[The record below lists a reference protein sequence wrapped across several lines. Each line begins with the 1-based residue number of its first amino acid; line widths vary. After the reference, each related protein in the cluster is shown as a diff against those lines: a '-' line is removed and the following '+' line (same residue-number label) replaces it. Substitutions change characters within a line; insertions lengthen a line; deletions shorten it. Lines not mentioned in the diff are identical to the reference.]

1 MIQII
6 ILNIIIVLLNQAK
19 LIYKMII
26 FKLDD
31 KLYKTYKNLFTLLCN
46 KFNLINNYILYNIHI
61 GEKKICNIDLIYS
74 KKEQSYYNIILKNNN
89 LNITGFNFQNFI
101 PIYTNNKDY
110 LVITNLPSLI
120 INNYNNNKN
129 IDILFYYDPNNK
141 GKILNVD
148 KFKQLKIEKNIISN
162 LDIYLEKILYLQFLN
177 NLKNVMNIKKYK
189 LISCHYAY
197 ILGLSL
203 SASYKM
209 LLEIPNIISTIAM
222 AFKYIE
228 NNGTLLL
235 FFTIINV
242 NIPVVKQILSLLS
255 YGFKTVEI
263 IDNNINQNILIG
275 VPEYYIKCTGFKDNI
290 KDELINKLIDIAINT
305 VDYTYETCEVL
316 DYYDDYTMKKPNHSL
331 FYNKKDDK
339 QDKLEKKNNKTS
351 SLSSTK
357 KSSSSTKK
365 AKLPVKQIYYIEDL
379 ELSEIDTIM
388 KDKTIEFKV
397 SNLTNKLETIFV
409 SYFEM
414 VNNLI
419 LNSIA
424 KDKNGKLYV
433 KPSAILQ
440 KDITNLTKL
449 INMFEYNKLPYNKH
463 ALQVVLNKKDEV
475 LEQFYSLDTQLNYI
489 LIHYNDKTS
498 KTYNKHALENI
509 KSKSLQPYKYNILAE
524 YYERI
529 NSANKV
535 KQYLLDDLNAKYE
548 NKIDDDNEH
557 ENKINIKHILYK
569 FDYLFGFSKNLC
581 HYINDNNVNNINSLP
596 IYVGNSFLKLWE
608 ILSSFNII
616 PCSSKTF
623 KVFHLAE
630 PTGQM
635 IICAKHW
642 AERKCSSLD
651 MKNYDWV
658 ANTFNP
664 YNTNITNSNITNSS
678 IDNSQGDEYE
688 LIKNYYNRWLWG
700 ADNSGDI
707 TNSDNIKSIMNDIK
721 NKWLSKNNSKLDLI
735 ISDGSILPNNTDE
748 LFRQKFELAKVISV
762 LACSSIGGSCCIKHY
777 IPYKIVYNYNTKD
790 NTTTNPTD
798 ILESSGFFI
807 NYLYLYYVVFDSIR
821 LFKPHTSNAD
831 TTEFYIIGKGFT
843 GIENSQLE
851 KLFKLL
857 DNFELNGNLIEHN
870 KIPETFIMQINNFLK
885 SMSDT
890 NILSIE
896 KQNLLLTC
904 YKNESDEKHNSESE
918 CKIDSDSDSKIKS
931 KCQSKKYK
939 QTNKILRCDK
949 FLNPKNI
956 KNIVESKYKEWVKT
970 FDFE

>member
-1 MIQII
+1 
-6 ILNIIIVLLNQAK
+6 
-19 LIYKMII
+19 
-26 FKLDD
+26 
-31 KLYKTYKNLFTLLCN
+31 
-46 KFNLINNYILYNIHI
+46 
-61 GEKKICNIDLIYS
+61 
-74 KKEQSYYNIILKNNN
+74 
-89 LNITGFNFQNFI
+89 
-101 PIYTNNKDY
+101 
-110 LVITNLPSLI
+110 
-120 INNYNNNKN
+120 
-129 IDILFYYDPNNK
+129 
-141 GKILNVD
+141 
-148 KFKQLKIEKNIISN
+148 
-162 LDIYLEKILYLQFLN
+162 
-177 NLKNVMNIKKYK
+177 
-189 LISCHYAY
+189 
-197 ILGLSL
+197 
-203 SASYKM
+203 
-209 LLEIPNIISTIAM
+209 
-222 AFKYIE
+222 
-228 NNGTLLL
+228 
-235 FFTIINV
+235 
-242 NIPVVKQILSLLS
+242 
-255 YGFKTVEI
+255 
-263 IDNNINQNILIG
+263 
-275 VPEYYIKCTGFKDNI
+275 
-290 KDELINKLIDIAINT
+290 
-305 VDYTYETCEVL
+305 
-316 DYYDDYTMKKPNHSL
+316 
-331 FYNKKDDK
+331 
-339 QDKLEKKNNKTS
+339 
-351 SLSSTK
+351 
-357 KSSSSTKK
+357 
-365 AKLPVKQIYYIEDL
+365 
-379 ELSEIDTIM
+379 M

-397 SNLTNKLETIFV
+397 SNLANKLETIFV

-419 LNSIA
+419 LNSIS
-424 KDKNGKLYV
+424 KDNNGKLYV

-498 KTYNKHALENI
+498 KTYNKHALDYI
-509 KSKSLQPYKYNILAE
+509 KSKSLQPYKFEILSN

-535 KQYLLDDLNAKYE
+535 KQFLLDDLNAKYE

-569 FDYLFGFSKNLC
+569 FDYLYGFSKNLC
-581 HYINDNNVNNINSLP
+581 HYININNNNVNNINSLP

-616 PCSSKTF
+616 PYSAKQF

-635 IICAKHW
+635 IICAKYW

-651 MKNYDWV
+651 MKNYDWL

-664 YNTNITNSNITNSS
+664 YNTNNTNNINSKNTTGN

-688 LIKNYYNRWLWG
+688 LIKNNYNRWLWG
-700 ADNSGDI
+700 GDNSGDI

-721 NKWLSKNNSKLDLI
+721 NKWLSRSNNSNKLDLI

-762 LACSSIGGSCCIKHY
+762 IACSSIGGSCCIKHY
-777 IPYKIVYNYNTKD
+777 IPYKTVYNYDTVD
-790 NTTTNPTD
+790 TAD

-904 YKNESDEKHNSESE
+904 YKNESDEKQED
-918 CKIDSDSDSKIKS
+918 KTY
-931 KCQSKKYK
+931 KK
-939 QTNKILRCDK
+939 TNKILRCDK

>member
-1 MIQII
+1 MKIS
-6 ILNIIIVLLNQAK
+6 N
-19 LIYKMII
+19 
-26 FKLDD
+26 LDD
-31 KLYKTYKNLFTLLCN
+31 KLYKKYKHLFYTKYDN
-46 KFNLINNYILYNIHI
+46 FMLINNSILYNFQIKI
-61 GEKKICNIDLIYS
+61 KKICNIELLYS
-74 KKEQSYYNIILKNNN
+74 KLEQLYSNIILKKNKYY
-89 LNITGFNFQNFI
+89 LTGFNFQHFI
-101 PIYTNNKDY
+101 PIYKKENDY
-110 LVITNLPSLI
+110 LIITNLGSVIL
-120 INNYNNNKN
+120 NNYSYQKN
-129 IDILFYYDPNNK
+129 IDICLFYDPNNQNI
-141 GKILNVD
+141 ILNIE
-148 KFKQLKIEKNIISN
+148 KFKNYKIENNINSDLN
-162 LDIYLEKILYLQFLN
+162 IYLEKSVFLN
-177 NLKNVMNIKKYK
+177 FLQNLKNNTIIKKKYK
-189 LISCHYAY
+189 IITCHYGY
-197 ILGLSL
+197 IFGLSL

-209 LLEIPNIISTIAM
+209 VLEIPNIISTISM
-222 AFKYIE
+222 ALKYIE

-235 FFTIINV
+235 FWTIINV
-242 NIPVVKQILSLLS
+242 NITVVKQILSLLS
-255 YGFKTVEI
+255 YVFKDVEI
-263 IDNNINQNILIG
+263 IDKNINQNILIG
-275 VPEYYIKCTGFKDNI
+275 VPEYYIKCTGYKNNI
-290 KDELINKLIDIAINT
+290 IDELINKLIDIAIKS
-305 VDYTYETCEVL
+305 VEYTYDKCDVL
-316 DYYDDYTMKKPNHSL
+316 DYYENYTMKNPNHSL

-339 QDKLEKKNNKTS
+339 KDKINNN

-357 KSSSSTKK
+357 TSSLLSTKSSSTKSSSTKSSSTKK
-365 AKLPVKQIYYIEDL
+365 AKQPVKQIYYIEDL
-379 ELSEIDTIM
+379 ELPEIDTIM

-397 SNLTNKLETIFV
+397 SNLSNKLETIFV

-498 KTYNKHALENI
+498 KTYNKHALDYI
-509 KSKSLQPYKYNILAE
+509 KSKSLQPYKFEILSN

-535 KQYLLDDLNAKYE
+535 KQFLLDDLNAKYE

-569 FDYLFGFSKNLC
+569 FDYLYGFSKNLC
-581 HYINDNNVNNINSLP
+581 HYININNNNVNNINSLP

-616 PCSSKTF
+616 PYSAKQF

-635 IICAKHW
+635 IICAKYW

-651 MKNYDWV
+651 MKNYDWL

-664 YNTNITNSNITNSS
+664 YNTNNTNNINSKNTTGN

-688 LIKNYYNRWLWG
+688 LIKNNYNRWLWG
-700 ADNSGDI
+700 GDNSGDI

-721 NKWLSKNNSKLDLI
+721 NKWLSRSNNSNKLDLI

-762 LACSSIGGSCCIKHY
+762 IACSSIGGSCCIKHY
-777 IPYKIVYNYNTKD
+777 IPYKTVYNYDTVD
-790 NTTTNPTD
+790 TAD

-904 YKNESDEKHNSESE
+904 YKNESDEKQED
-918 CKIDSDSDSKIKS
+918 KTY
-931 KCQSKKYK
+931 KK
-939 QTNKILRCDK
+939 TNKILRCDK

>member
-1 MIQII
+1 MLISK
-6 ILNIIIVLLNQAK
+6 LN
-19 LIYKMII
+19 
-26 FKLDD
+26 D
-31 KLYKTYKNLFTLLCN
+31 KFYKTYKILFNKQIN
-46 KFNLINNYILYNIHI
+46 KFYLINNYILYNYIYSNQ
-61 GEKKICNIDLIYS
+61 KILCNIKFNKSNY
-74 KKEQSYYNIILKNNN
+74 EQLYYNITLKNT
-89 LNITGFNFQNFI
+89 LLYISSFNFQNYI
-101 PIYTNNKDY
+101 PVYNNENDY
-110 LVITNLPSLI
+110 LIITNIGSI
-120 INNYNNNKN
+120 ITNTYNNYKNIDCIYFYNYNRTNIIFELQSITTHKKNKN
-129 IDILFYYDPNNK
+129 INSD
-141 GKILNVD
+141 LN
-148 KFKQLKIEKNIISN
+148 L
-162 LDIYLEKILYLQFLN
+162 YLEKNLYLQFLN
-177 NLKNVMNIKKYK
+177 NLKNDINIKKKYK
-189 LISCHYAY
+189 IITCHYGY
-197 ILGLSL
+197 IFGLSL

-209 LLEIPNIISTIAM
+209 VLEIPNIISTLSM
-222 AFKYIE
+222 SLKYIK

-235 FFTIINV
+235 FWTIINV
-242 NIPVVKQILSLLS
+242 NIPIVKQILSLLS
-255 YGFKTVEI
+255 YGFKNVEV

-275 VPEYYIKCTGFKDNI
+275 VPEYYIKCTGYKDNI
-290 KDELINKLIDIAINT
+290 KDELINKLIDIAIKSVN
-305 VDYTYETCEVL
+305 YTYKLCDIL
-316 DYYDDYTMKKPNHSL
+316 DYYDNYTMKHHNHSL

-339 QDKLEKKNNKTS
+339 EDKIYDKS
-351 SLSSTK
+351 SFSYSRTK
-357 KSSSSTKK
+357 KSSSSSKKSTSSSLTKKLTKK

-379 ELSEIDTIM
+379 ELPEIDTIM

-397 SNLTNKLETIFV
+397 SNLSNKLETIFV

-498 KTYNKHALENI
+498 KTYNNHALENI
-509 KSKSLQPYKYNILAE
+509 KSKSLQPYKFEILSD

-535 KQYLLDDLNAKYE
+535 KQYLLDDLNAKYETNNNDE

-569 FDYLFGFSKNLC
+569 FDYLYGFSKNLC
-581 HYINDNNVNNINSLP
+581 HYINNNNVNNINSLP

-616 PCSSKTF
+616 PYSTKQF

-664 YNTNITNSNITNSS
+664 YNSKNTNSS

-688 LIKNYYNRWLWG
+688 LIKNNYNRWLWG
-700 ADNSGDI
+700 VDNSGDI
-707 TNSDNIKSIMNDIK
+707 TNSGNIKSIMNDIK

-748 LFRQKFELAKVISV
+748 IFRQKFELAKVISV
-762 LACSSIGGSCCIKHY
+762 IACSSIGGSCCIKHY
-777 IPYKIVYNYNTKD
+777 IPYKTVYNYD
-790 NTTTNPTD
+790 NTVPTD
-798 ILESSGFFI
+798 ILETSGFFI

-904 YKNESDEKHNSESE
+904 YKNESDEKQED
-918 CKIDSDSDSKIKS
+918 KTY
-931 KCQSKKYK
+931 KK
-939 QTNKILRCDK
+939 TNKILRCDK

-970 FDFE
+970 FNFE

>member
-1 MIQII
+1 MKIS
-6 ILNIIIVLLNQAK
+6 
-19 LIYKMII
+19 
-26 FKLDD
+26 KLDD
-31 KLYKTYKNLFTLLCN
+31 KIYNNFKTLFNHKYN
-46 KFNLINNYILYNIHI
+46 KFMLINDIILYNFQY
-61 GEKKICNIDLIYS
+61 EYKKICNIKFISSQYEQIYS
-74 KKEQSYYNIILKNNN
+74 NIILKKAKFFVSFKYENLIPVYNNS
-89 LNITGFNFQNFI
+89 
-101 PIYTNNKDY
+101 NNY
-110 LVITNLPSLI
+110 LIITNISSII
-120 INNYNNNKN
+120 INNYNNNKD
-129 IDILFYYDPNNK
+129 IDCIYIYDQNRTDIFIEIEK
-141 GKILNVD
+141 
-148 KFKQLKIEKNIISN
+148 LKIHKENKNINSDLN
-162 LDIYLEKILYLQFLN
+162 IYLEKSLYLQFL
-177 NLKNVMNIKKYK
+177 KNIKNDKNIIKKKYK
-189 LISCHYAY
+189 LITCHYGY
-197 ILGLSL
+197 NIGLSL

-209 LLEIPNIISTIAM
+209 LLEIPNIISTISM
-222 AFKYIE
+222 ALKYIE
-228 NNGTLLL
+228 KNGTLLL
-235 FFTIINV
+235 FWTIINI
-242 NIPVVKQILSLLS
+242 NIPVVKQILSILS
-255 YGFKTVEI
+255 YGFKNVEI
-263 IDNNINQNILIG
+263 IDNNINQNLLIG
-275 VPEYYIKCTGFKDNI
+275 VPEYYIKCTGYKDNI
-290 KDELINKLIDIAINT
+290 KDELINKLIDIAIKSIEYLYN
-305 VDYTYETCEVL
+305 VCDVL
-316 DYYDDYTMKKPNHSL
+316 DYYDDYNMKNPNHSL
-331 FYNKKDDK
+331 FYNKKDDNKDK
-339 QDKLEKKNNKTS
+339 QYNNSSSSTKKS
-351 SLSSTK
+351 FSSSTK
-357 KSSSSTKK
+357 KSSSTTKK
-365 AKLPVKQIYYIEDL
+365 SLSKTPVKQIYYIEDL
-379 ELSEIDTIM
+379 ELPEIDTIM
-388 KDKTIEFKV
+388 KNKTIEFKV
-397 SNLTNKLETIFV
+397 SNLANKLETIFV

-440 KDITNLTKL
+440 KDITNLTTL

-498 KTYNKHALENI
+498 KTYNKHALDNI
-509 KSKSLQPYKYNILAE
+509 KSKTLQSYKFEILSD

-535 KQYLLDDLNAKYE
+535 KQYLLDDLNSKYE

-569 FDYLFGFSKNLC
+569 FDYLYGFSKNLC
-581 HYINDNNVNNINSLP
+581 HYINNNNVNNINSLP

-616 PCSSKTF
+616 PYSTKQF

-651 MKNYDWV
+651 MKNYDWL

-664 YNTNITNSNITNSS
+664 YNTNNTKSTNSNNTTGN

-688 LIKNYYNRWLWG
+688 LIKNNYNRWLWG

-748 LFRQKFELAKVISV
+748 LFRQKFELAKVVSV
-762 LACSSIGGSCCIKHY
+762 IACSSIGGSCCIKHY
-777 IPYKIVYNYNTKD
+777 IPYKTVYNYDKTD
-790 NTTTNPTD
+790 TAD
-798 ILESSGFFI
+798 ILEASGFFI

-904 YKNESDEKHNSESE
+904 YKNESEEKQED
-918 CKIDSDSDSKIKS
+918 KTY
-931 KCQSKKYK
+931 KK
-939 QTNKILRCDK
+939 TNKILRCDK

>member
-1 MIQII
+1 
-6 ILNIIIVLLNQAK
+6 
-19 LIYKMII
+19 MII
-26 FKLDD
+26 SKLDD
-31 KLYKTYKNLFTLLCN
+31 KYYKTYKFLFYYIYN
-46 KFNLINNYILYNIHI
+46 KFIIINKNLLYNFALQDSFD
-61 GEKKICNIDLIYS
+61 KCFNK
-74 KKEQSYYNIILKNNN
+74 SYYFYTSFYNNIILKKKSS
-89 LNITGFNFQNFI
+89 IYSGFNFNHFI
-101 PIYTNNKDY
+101 IKKYYKNNNNCLIITNNR
-110 LVITNLPSLI
+110 SI
-120 INNYNNNKN
+120 ILNSYKN
-129 IDILFYYDPNNK
+129 IDKTIDIILYPDINYDEERIKYYENTYFNK
-141 GKILNVD
+141 IKYGNIFSSLFKD
-148 KFKQLKIEKNIISN
+148 K
-162 LDIYLEKILYLQFLN
+162 YLQFLK
-177 NLKNVMNIKKYK
+177 NLKNESKNINILVPTKKYN
-189 LISCHYAY
+189 IITCHYAY
-197 ILGLSL
+197 IYTLSL
-203 SASYKM
+203 SSSYKM
-209 LLEIPNIISTIAM
+209 LLEIPNIISTITM
-222 AFKYIE
+222 ALKYIE
-228 NNGTLLL
+228 KNGTLLL
-235 FFTIINV
+235 FWTIINI

-255 YGFKTVEI
+255 YCFKTVEI

-275 VPEYYIKCTGFKDNI
+275 VPEYYIKCTEYKDNI
-290 KDELINKLIDIAINT
+290 KDELINKLIDIAIKT
-305 VDYTYETCEVL
+305 IEYTYETCDIL
-316 DYYDDYTMKKPNHSL
+316 DYYDDYTVKHPNNSL
-331 FYNKKDDK
+331 FYNKQDDK
-339 QDKLEKKNNKTS
+339 QDKIYDKS
-351 SLSSTK
+351 SFSYSRTK
-357 KSSSSTKK
+357 KSSSSTKSSSTKK
-365 AKLPVKQIYYIEDL
+365 AKQPVKPVKQIYYIEDL
-379 ELSEIDTIM
+379 ELPEIDTIM
-388 KDKTIEFKV
+388 KNKTIEFKV

-424 KDKNGKLYV
+424 KDKNGKIYV

-509 KSKSLQPYKYNILAE
+509 KSKSLQPYKFEILSN

-535 KQYLLDDLNAKYE
+535 KQFLLDDLNAKYE

-569 FDYLFGFSKNLC
+569 FDYLYGFSKNLC
-581 HYINDNNVNNINSLP
+581 HYINNNNVNNINSLP

-616 PCSSKTF
+616 PYSAKQF

-642 AERKCSSLD
+642 VERKCSSLD
-651 MKNYDWV
+651 MKNYDWL

-664 YNTNITNSNITNSS
+664 YNTNNTTGN

-688 LIKNYYNRWLWG
+688 LIKNNYNRWLWG

-748 LFRQKFELAKVISV
+748 LFRQKFELAKVVSV

-777 IPYKIVYNYNTKD
+777 IPYKTVYNYD
-790 NTTTNPTD
+790 NTVPTD
-798 ILESSGFFI
+798 ILETSGFFI

-904 YKNESDEKHNSESE
+904 YKNESDEKQED
-918 CKIDSDSDSKIKS
+918 KTY
-931 KCQSKKYK
+931 KK
-939 QTNKILRCDK
+939 TNKILRCDK

-970 FDFE
+970 FNFE